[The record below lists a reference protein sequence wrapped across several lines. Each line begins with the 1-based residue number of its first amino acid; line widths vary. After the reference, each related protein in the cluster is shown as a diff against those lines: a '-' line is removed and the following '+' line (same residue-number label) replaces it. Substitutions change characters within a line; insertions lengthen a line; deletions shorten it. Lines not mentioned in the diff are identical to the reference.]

1 MAADGSAGR
10 PLKIF
15 INYRHEDTQPTA
27 WLLYDKLKER
37 FGPGN
42 VFFDRDTLRPG
53 ERWLDEIKS
62 HLAADGVLIALIGR
76 QWMPAMTANLQAG
89 GEDYVVK
96 EIDLAFRSDRRI
108 TVIPVLADD
117 ARLPRP
123 DELPLPLQ
131 DLPACQ
137 AESLRP
143 THLPEDIGHLIAR
156 LEEIRR
162 APAPSAK
169 PDSPA
174 PPPPRPRPAQPAL
187 VAPRPD
193 EDHYRMVAKHAGNLV
208 IFLGAE
214 ANGDDRETPWSA
226 GSGLLPNDQDLARY
240 LASHAELK
248 EASPHLAEVAQ
259 YAYAIHGE
267 QDLCNWITEALQGG
281 PEASPAQDASV
292 ADQAQDGAAPSS
304 VHEYLA
310 HLPAQLAH
318 LPAQLGKSFQMI
330 VTPKYD
336 AALEKALIA
345 AGEDFDVALYMAP
358 GTDQKGRFVHL
369 PWGQNSQII
378 DKPNEYRDFPIA
390 AADCKLQRTVIVRT
404 NGAIADPSAGFP
416 WEYNYVIT
424 EDHYI
429 DYMGGRSAEE
439 VVPGQILAKL
449 SRSNYLFLGY
459 AIADW
464 RLRVFLQRIKKGER
478 LGRAKYWAVEHQPDA
493 LTKDLWR
500 ELGVDLFQSSLTDYL
515 HGLFTFLNPQSGEA
529 KP

>member
-1 MAADGSAGR
+1 MSADGSAER

-15 INYRHEDTQPTA
+15 INYRHGDTQPTA
-27 WLLYDKLKER
+27 WMLYDKLKER
-37 FGPGN
+37 FGPDN
-42 VFFDRDTLRPG
+42 VFFDRGTLRPG
-53 ERWLDEIKS
+53 ERWLEEIKS
-62 HLAADGVLIALIGR
+62 HLAAGGVLLALIGR
-76 QWMPAMTANLQAG
+76 QWMPAMTANLQTG
-89 GEDYVVK
+89 DDDYVVK
-96 EIDLAFRSDRRI
+96 EIDLAFRSGRQV

-117 ARLPRP
+117 ATLPRR
-123 DELPLPLQ
+123 DELPVPLQ
-131 DLPACQ
+131 DLPGCQ

-143 THLPEDIGHLIAR
+143 THLLEDIGHLIDR

-162 APAPSAK
+162 APAASVTPER
-169 PDSPA
+169 PPPA
-174 PPPPRPRPAQPAL
+174 PPRVRPAPSAL

-193 EDHYRMVAKHAGNLV
+193 EAHYRMVAKHAGNLV
-208 IFLGAE
+208 IFVGAE
-214 ANGDDRETPWSA
+214 ANGDDRNVPWSA
-226 GSGLLPNDQDLARY
+226 GSGMLPNDRDLARY
-240 LASHAELK
+240 LATHAELK
-248 EASPHLAEVAQ
+248 QASPHLAEVAQ
-259 YAYAIHGE
+259 YAYAVHGE

-281 PEASPAQDASV
+281 PEAYPAQGSSV
-292 ADQAQDGAAPSS
+292 ADPAQDGAVLGS

-318 LPAQLGKSFQMI
+318 LPEQPGKCFQMI

-369 PWGQNSQII
+369 PWGKTQEII
-378 DKPNEYRDFPIA
+378 DKPNEYRGFPIEA
-390 AADCKLQRTVIVRT
+390 VNCKLQRTVIVRI
-404 NGAIADPSAGFP
+404 NGAVADPSAGFP

-429 DYMGGRSAEE
+429 DYMGGHSVEE

-464 RLRVFLQRIKKGER
+464 RLRVFLQRIKKGDR
-478 LGRAKYWAVEHQPDA
+478 LGRAKYWAVEHEPDA
-493 LTKDLWR
+493 LTRDLWR
-500 ELGVDLFQSSLTDYL
+500 ELGVDLFQSGLTDYL
-515 HGLFTFLNPQSGEA
+515 HGLYTFLNPPAEEA